1 MNATPDIDVTRE
13 MGRLEEVEQIDD
25 LIKAATAK
33 GEALISKLDA
43 AIERAERIIGLTETS
58 LQIATKP

>member
-1 MNATPDIDVTRE
+1 
-13 MGRLEEVEQIDD
+13 MGRLEEVEHIDD